1 MRTYVVALIAV
12 ACLGLSA
19 CGSDD
24 ATHDVVPATV
34 PELTAPPGAEALAQT
49 STDSSSTQG
58 DTGTTSTDQTG
69 TTSTDQTQTQGQ
81 SSAGGTTTQAQ
92 PQQPAQSGTGGT
104 STGSTGGTQSGGT
117 SSGGTG
123 NGGTGGV
130 SPGEFSQ
137 FCKDNPGA
145 W

>member
-24 ATHDVVPATV
+24 ATQDVVPSTV
-34 PELTAPPGAEALAQT
+34 PELTPPPGSAALAQT
-49 STDSSSTQG
+49 STDASDTQS
-58 DTGTTSTDQTG
+58 DTGTTSTDQSD

-81 SSAGGTTTQAQ
+81 SSAGGTATQPAQ
-92 PQQPAQSGTGGT
+92 TQPPAQSGTGGT
-104 STGSTGGTQSGGT
+104 STGATGGTQSGGT
-117 SSGGTG
+117 ST
-123 NGGTGGV
+123 GGTGGV

-145 W
+145 C